1 MIGWA
6 LQYEYFDY
14 GTPENTL
21 VRHGSLGLYSL
32 PSLFHHLI
40 NALLHACILAIA
52 SAQTEESQVKNIQYS
67 GVLFYQWAPER
78 ARLRYEFRL
87 CVSMPYV

>member
-32 PSLFHHLI
+32 PS
-40 NALLHACILAIA
+40 LLHACILAIA